1 MDRLIINSNTCENVS
16 QRQMFTTCFWKFLH
30 FDEKAFHKD
39 FTNLPFFA
47 GEGGKKTLTNQQKSQ
62 RIPNGHWHV
71 LFIHEVKL
79 CQKSGHIDNGFGFF
93 AVFFLDFRWR
103 QVQNLNDEFRRCPS
117 IRVGGDSRELWCAS
131 RWCCFFMNPRPVN
144 QRFFLHKTGGGFWKE
159 SCGFCWGVN
168 WSFNVYF
175 RDYRFPIPFFEKKK
189 EKLETYSKSSV
200 TALFLER
207 SKSSTLI
214 LRVLLR
220 L

>member
-93 AVFFLDFRWR
+93 AVFFFGFQLKAGPEPQRWVPKMSVNQGWGR
-103 QVQNLNDEFRRCPS
+103 QPWAVVCKQVMSFFHESPTCEPTVFSPQNWRRLLK
-117 IRVGGDSRELWCAS
+117 REL
-131 RWCCFFMNPRPVN
+131 
-144 QRFFLHKTGGGFWKE
+144 RFL
-159 SCGFCWGVN
+159 
-168 WSFNVYF
+168 
-175 RDYRFPIPFFEKKK
+175 
-189 EKLETYSKSSV
+189 
-200 TALFLER
+200 
-207 SKSSTLI
+207 
-214 LRVLLR
+214 
-220 L
+220 